1 LPLLAMK
8 AMAHDAGARRATI
21 AAALLDRLPQG
32 MRAHKAKIMAQ
43 DPDPELAARTAKPA
57 VDDNHLVWIDMEM
70 SGLHPDSDRILEVA
84 VVVTNANLDTVAEGP
99 VLVTHQ
105 DEAVL
110 AAMDAWN
117 RATHGRSGL
126 TDRVRQS
133 QWTEEAAE
141 DAVLAFLAQYVRPG
155 KSPMCGNSIC
165 QDRRFLARW
174 MPRLEAF
181 FHYRNLDVS
190 TLKELAKRWNPE
202 VHRSFEKK
210 SRHEALADV
219 YESIAELQHYRANW
233 ISAR

>member
-1 LPLLAMK
+1 
-8 AMAHDAGARRATI
+8 MAHDSAPEIASAAPETAGA
-21 AAALLDRLPQG
+21 
-32 MRAHKAKIMAQ
+32 K
-43 DPDPELAARTAKPA
+43 ELAI
-57 VDDNHLVWIDMEM
+57 DDNNLVWIDMEM

-84 VVVTNANLDTVAEGP
+84 VVITNANLETVAEGP
-99 VLVTHQ
+99 VVVVHQ
-105 DEAVL
+105 PESVL
-110 AAMDAWN
+110 SGMDAWN

-126 TDRVRQS
+126 IERVRQS
-133 QWTEEAAE
+133 PMDEALAE
-141 DAVLAFLAQYVRPG
+141 QTVLGFLGRYVRAG

-219 YESIAELQHYRANW
+219 YESIAELQHYRVNW
-233 ISAR
+233 ITVR